1 MMRSKILR
9 FFLFFAT
16 GTLCAASY
24 TGVITDQMCGADHKA
39 MGGTSD
45 AKCARDCVKDMGSKY
60 VLANG
65 DKVYVLSDQ
74 KSPDKYAGQKVKIE
88 GTLDEKTKT
97 LTVKS
102 ISAVK

>member
-1 MMRSKILR
+1 MGIENMRPLLL
-9 FFLFFAT
+9 LFAPLLAI
-16 GTLCAASY
+16 GASF
-24 TGVITDQMCGADHKA
+24 TGVITDQMCGTDHKS
-39 MGGTSD
+39 MGASSD

-88 GTLDEKTKT
+88 GSLDEKTKI

>member
-1 MMRSKILR
+1 MQ
-9 FFLFFAT
+9 FPFLFASLLAA
-16 GTLCAASY
+16 GTLRAASY
-24 TGVITDQMCGADHKA
+24 TGVITDEMCGADHKA
-39 MGGTSD
+39 MGGSPD
-45 AKCARDCVKDMGSKY
+45 SKCARDCVKDMGSKY

-74 KSPDKYAGQKVKIE
+74 KSPGKYAGQKVKVE